1 MLDSAMAALASRADP
16 SLLIML
22 LIGTVAGLI
31 MGLIPG
37 LGGTGAVAILLPIT
51 FGMEP
56 PQALALLM
64 APWPLSI
71 PRTPSPRYCSV
82 PQGPPRPASRCWT
95 DIPWRRKARLH
106 AR

>member
-1 MLDSAMAALASRADP
+1 MLDSAMAALASLADP

-51 FGMEP
+51 FGM
-56 PQALALLM
+56 
-64 APWPLSI
+64 
-71 PRTPSPRYCSV
+71 
-82 PQGPPRPASRCWT
+82 
-95 DIPWRRKARLH
+95 
-106 AR
+106 

>member
-1 MLDSAMAALASRADP
+1 MLDSAMAALASLADP

-51 FGMEP
+51 FCWAP
-56 PQALALLM
+56 RAL
-64 APWPLSI
+64 
-71 PRTPSPRYCSV
+71 R
-82 PQGPPRPASRCWT
+82 QPASPCST
-95 DIPWRRKARLH
+95 DTPWQRKDKRRGH
-106 AR
+106 